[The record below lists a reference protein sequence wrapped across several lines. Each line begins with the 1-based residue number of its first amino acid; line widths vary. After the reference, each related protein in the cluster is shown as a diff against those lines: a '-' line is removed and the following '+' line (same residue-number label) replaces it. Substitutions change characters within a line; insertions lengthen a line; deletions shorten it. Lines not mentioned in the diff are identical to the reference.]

1 MINADEEEGGAKKE
15 EGFTRLV
22 ARLLL
27 LIGSGVSWI
36 GNGGVEEADRGR
48 DGTCKVGTGEG
59 TTLGAWE
66 NEGTVID
73 G

>member
-1 MINADEEEGGAKKE
+1 MDEEEGGAKKE

-22 ARLLL
+22 TRLLL

-36 GNGGVEEADRGR
+36 GNDGVEEADLGEE
-48 DGTCKVGTGEG
+48 GTCMVGTGEG

-66 NEGTVID
+66 NEGTAME